1 MKIFKP
7 KFWDKKKSFF
17 SLILLPLTFLFEIII
32 FFRRTFTRKI
42 NFDIHIICVGNI
54 YVGGTGKTPLSILLA
69 KELSKRD
76 KKLTLIRKSYK
87 SHVDEYGLIKNNFKN
102 LIIKNNRADAI
113 KEAVNKQFDTAILD
127 DGFQD
132 YKIRKNINIL
142 CFNKNQLI
150 GNGHTFPSGPLRENL
165 QGLKNAE
172 IVIINGDKDEDF
184 ESKVFSINKNINIF
198 YSYYKPVNIEDFRG
212 KKLVALAGIGN
223 PENFFKIIIE
233 NKLNLVKRIAF
244 PDHYIF
250 KKNEILKI
258 INETRQNNFELI
270 TTEKDFYKIKN
281 LDLPQIKYL
290 KLDLVIHEKEKFFK
304 KILDSYDKTF

>member
-1 MKIFKP
+1 MKIYKP
-7 KFWDKKKSFF
+7 KFWDKKKGFF

-32 FFRRTFTRKI
+32 FFRRNFIRKI

-76 KKLTLIRKSYK
+76 KKLTLIRKYYK

-102 LIIKNNRADAI
+102 VIIKNNRADAI
-113 KEAVNKQFDTAILD
+113 KEAVTKQFDTAILD

-165 QGLKNAE
+165 QGLKNTE
-172 IVIINGDKDEDF
+172 IVMINGDKDEDF
-184 ESKVFSINKNINIF
+184 ESKVFSINKNIKIF
-198 YSYYKPVNIEDFRG
+198 YSYYKPVNINDFRG

-233 NKLNLVKRIAF
+233 NKLNLVKKIAF

-250 KKNEILKI
+250 NKDEILKI
-258 INETRQNNFELI
+258 INDTRKNNFELI

-281 LDLPQIKYL
+281 LNLPQIKYL
-290 KLDLVIHEKEKFFK
+290 KLDLVIHEKEKFLK
-304 KILDSYDKTF
+304 KILDSYD

>member
-32 FFRRTFTRKI
+32 LFRRTFTRKI

-76 KKLTLIRKSYK
+76 KKLALIRKSYK
-87 SHVDEYGLIKNNFKN
+87 SHVDEYELIKDNYKN
-102 LIIKNNRADAI
+102 LIINNNRVDAI
-113 KEAVNKQFDTAILD
+113 KEAINKKFDTVILD

-132 YKIRKNINIL
+132 YRIKKNINIL
-142 CFNKNQLI
+142 CFSKNQLI

-165 QGLKNAE
+165 QALKKTE
-172 IVIINGDKDEDF
+172 IVMINGDKDENF
-184 ESKVFSINKNINIF
+184 ESKVFSINKNVKIF
-198 YSYYKPVNIEDFRG
+198 YSYYKPVNIDEFKG

-223 PENFFKIIIE
+223 PENFFKMIIE
-233 NKLNLVKRIAF
+233 NKLNIVKKL
-244 PDHYIF
+244 
-250 KKNEILKI
+250 KKLK
-258 INETRQNNFELI
+258 
-270 TTEKDFYKIKN
+270 K
-281 LDLPQIKYL
+281 
-290 KLDLVIHEKEKFFK
+290 
-304 KILDSYDKTF
+304 

>member
-17 SLILLPLTFLFEIII
+17 SLILLPFTFLFEIII
-32 FFRRTFTRKI
+32 FFRRTFTRKL
-42 NFDIHIICVGNI
+42 NFNVHIICVGNI

-69 KELSKRD
+69 KELSKRE
-76 KKLTLIRKSYK
+76 KKLTLIRKYYK

-102 LIIKNNRADAI
+102 IIIKNNRADAI
-113 KEAVNKQFDTAILD
+113 KEAVTKHFDTAILD

-165 QGLKNAE
+165 QGLKNTE
-172 IVIINGDKDEDF
+172 IVMINGDKDEDF
-184 ESKVFSINKNINIF
+184 ESKVFSINKNIKIF
-198 YSYYKPVNIEDFRG
+198 YSYYKPVNINDFRG

-233 NKLNLVKRIAF
+233 NKLNLVKKIAF

-250 KKNEILKI
+250 NKDEILKI
-258 INETRQNNFELI
+258 INDTRQNNFELI

-281 LDLPQIKYL
+281 LNLPQIKYL
-290 KLDLVIHEKEKFFK
+290 KLDLVIHEKEKFLK
-304 KILDSYDKTF
+304 KILDSYD